1 MKGSVK
7 LFIASMI
14 VFACALGFFAG
25 ALCFNHKA
33 PCEKS
38 MMMPPPP
45 PGSPDMGH
53 GEGPRGHKVPKVS
66 PEYLD
71 SLLQVTPEQKALLA
85 QQKASMDSTS
95 KAIGKQRRDAEKM
108 LREALDSNNDEQIN
122 AAKAAISAA
131 QSAMLD
137 HRVNNHKQLVSIL
150 SAEQMEKFR
159 AFHKENMKKGAFGH
173 HKGPHGPKGP
183 KPGQVPPP
191 PQQN

>member
-1 MKGSVK
+1 MKGTVK

-14 VFACALGFFAG
+14 VFAGALGFFAG
-25 ALCFNHKA
+25 ALCFSHKA

-45 PGSPDMGH
+45 PGEPGASHSKGPH
-53 GEGPRGHKVPKVS
+53 GPKIPKVS

-71 SLLQVTPEQKALLA
+71 SLLQVTPEQKTLLA
-85 QQKASMDSTS
+85 QQKAAMDSTS

-122 AAKAAISAA
+122 TAKAAISAA

-137 HRVNNHKQLVSIL
+137 HRVNNHKQLASIL

-159 AFHKENMKKGAFGH
+159 AFHKENMKKGAHGH
-173 HKGPHGPKGP
+173 HKGP

-191 PQQN
+191 PPQN

>member
-45 PGSPDMGH
+45 PGGPGMGH
-53 GEGPRGHKVPKVS
+53 ENGFRGPRAPKAS

-191 PQQN
+191 PQN